1 MQLTAEIQNPDEN
14 AIISSAQKG
23 DNEAIEYLLK
33 KYRRIVLSCARYYYL
48 PGAEKED
55 LIQEG
60 MIALYHAIK
69 GYNYRHPFPA
79 FAKTCIVR
87 KMCTA
92 VRLYNKQKNRILSN
106 AFYLGEP
113 IFENDVETFLDRV
126 PAKNIDPCD
135 LIAYKDERNE
145 MLNNVQ
151 KNLSC
156 FKEIE
161 KLLLDSNGPPNA
173 KWYSDGLS
181 VHAQKRIK
189 AFELMKT
196 GIQKNSDKLIRES
209 SQQHTPACDLDS
221 RLLITR
227 IFCTSNKINRLSDY
241 AMIKHIVMLIT
252 RNESTF

>member
-87 KMCTA
+87 RMCTV

-156 FKEIE
+156 LERQAL
-161 KLLLDSNGPPNA
+161 KL
-173 KWYSDGLS
+173 YCDGLQYQEIANILGVKEKS
-181 VHAQKRIK
+181 VDNALQRAKRK
-189 AFELMKT
+189 LRST
-196 GIQKNSDKLIRES
+196 QSD
-209 SQQHTPACDLDS
+209 
-221 RLLITR
+221 
-227 IFCTSNKINRLSDY
+227 
-241 AMIKHIVMLIT
+241 
-252 RNESTF
+252 RNNC